1 MVTKEYEIQSRVRMA
16 VEETNRIIR
25 YSSALFAITDDYF
38 HLDDVSDLDEGWH
51 YFGVS
56 ADKKSIVNYGYVPSG
71 SGGSHVLRT
80 VVPANENIEYEL
92 VFVKNLTSE
101 NDSLISMKLIAHVL
115 RNGVRTNQKIE
126 IETEIEAQNA
136 LQVIDKGTS
145 SVPSIALAYRTDDR
159 PTEKEV
165 VAAITMVLDVSGSMN
180 DKMDGSTTNNEAEK
194 RITKVKN
201 ALNGYTEGGV
211 TVEGM
216 VNEFAREDNIEI
228 CIVPFATSGNYPSP
242 WSTSGT
248 EKHPFYSVSKSAS
261 EKTDLRD
268 EIDDLSAY
276 WGTNTGD
283 GMRRAYYRNATFKTE
298 NLVSNGYDSS
308 VAVKNFMIILVD
320 GETTFAS
327 ANGNSVYKL
336 DDGNVSSLSEYRT
349 NDISFNY
356 TGIIGN
362 GSTPS
367 ENTKEYIR
375 QIGAKIKSSDTKVYL
390 IGYAP
395 GITDGIQLIADTT
408 GAVKV
413 YQYAPNMNIDEI
425 LSEIKS
431 HIMEEIWHLTGP
443 QVN

>member
-1 MVTKEYEIQSRVRMA
+1 MSSWKGRDVVRRKGFTLIEILVTLALLTLVISISTSAIIFAGKSHTIVTKEYEIQSRVRIA
-16 VEETNRIIR
+16 VEETNKIIR

-38 HLDDVSDLDEGWH
+38 HLDDVSDLDAGWH

-56 ADKKSIVNYGYVPSG
+56 ADKKSIVNYTYVPSG
-71 SGGSHVLRT
+71 AGGSHVERT

-101 NDSLISMKLIAHVL
+101 NDSMISMKLIAHVL
-115 RNGVRTNQKIE
+115 NNGVRTNQKIE

-145 SVPSIALAYRTDDR
+145 SVPSIALAYRSDDR

-180 DKMDGSTTNNEAEK
+180 NKMDGTTTTNEGEK

-216 VNEFAREDNIEI
+216 INEFAREDNIEI

-242 WSTSGT
+242 WNTSGT
-248 EKHPFYSVSKSAS
+248 EKHPFYSVSKSAT
-261 EKTDLRD
+261 EKTTLRD
-268 EIDDLSAY
+268 KINGLSAY

-283 GMRRAYYRNATFKTE
+283 GMRRAHYRNATFKVD
-298 NLVSNGYDSS
+298 NLVQNGYLST

-320 GETTFAS
+320 E
-327 ANGNSVYKL
+327 
-336 DDGNVSSLSEYRT
+336 
-349 NDISFNY
+349 
-356 TGIIGN
+356 IG
-362 GSTPS
+362 
-367 ENTKEYIR
+367 R
-375 QIGAKIKSSDTKVYL
+375 AHV
-390 IGYAP
+390 
-395 GITDGIQLIADTT
+395 
-408 GAVKV
+408 
-413 YQYAPNMNIDEI
+413 
-425 LSEIKS
+425 
-431 HIMEEIWHLTGP
+431 
-443 QVN
+443 